1 MTEQVRVV
9 MYGTPHCSYC
19 MAARMLLKKKGVEFD
34 EISVSGDTA
43 MREQMEKLSG
53 KRSVPQ
59 IFVGDQPVGG
69 FDELYALDQDG
80 RLDELLGRH
89 ESP

>member
-34 EISVSGDTA
+34 EISVSGDAA

-69 FDELYALDQDG
+69 FDELYTLDQDG

>member
-1 MTEQVRVV
+1 
-9 MYGTPHCSYC
+9 MYGTPYCSYC
-19 MAARMLLKKKGVEFD
+19 MAARMLLTKKGIAFD
-34 EISVSGDTA
+34 EISVSGDAA

-69 FDELYALDQDG
+69 FDELQTLDQDG

>member
-1 MTEQVRVV
+1 MTEQVRIV
-9 MYGTPHCSYC
+9 MYGTPYCSYC
-19 MAARMLLKKKGVEFD
+19 MAARMLLKKKGVAFD

-69 FDELYALDQDG
+69 FDELYTLDQDG
-80 RLDELLGRH
+80 RLDELLGRQ